1 MCKCKKNG
9 ETNFQSINLVPT
21 ATPSATSQEY
31 MLDLV
36 HYLCGNRKV
45 CINGSYPLQGVL
57 NCTVDG
63 SPVSVGN
70 NAYAVTVNVTGS
82 VNYKPYVQGCC
93 DVCPKQDF
101 VGLKL
106 TIPVYSATGVPTVTL
121 STAGSVVYTTAIATQ
136 DCCSITNEVRMLTSL
151 IVTTTPPAAA

>member
-1 MCKCKKNG
+1 MCKCRNG
-9 ETNFQSINLVPT
+9 ETVLTSLAVVPT
-21 ATPSATSQEY
+21 GTQSATSQEY
-31 MLDLV
+31 MLDLT

-45 CINGSYPLQGVL
+45 CIGGNYPLQGVL
-57 NCTVDG
+57 NFTLDG
-63 SPVSVGN
+63 APVSVGN
-70 NAYAVTVNVTGS
+70 DAYAVTVNVTGS

-93 DVCPKQDF
+93 NVCPKQDF

-121 STAGSVVYTTAIATQ
+121 STAGSVVNTTAIATQ

-151 IVTTTPPAAA
+151 IVTTTPPTA

>member
-1 MCKCKKNG
+1 MCKCRNG
-9 ETNFQSINLVPT
+9 ETVLTSLAVVPT
-21 ATPSATSQEY
+21 GTQSATSQEY
-31 MLDLV
+31 MLDLT

-45 CINGSYPLQGVL
+45 CIGGNYPLQGVL
-57 NCTVDG
+57 NFTLDG
-63 SPVSVGN
+63 APVSVGN
-70 NAYAVTVNVTGS
+70 DAYAVTVNVTGS

-93 DVCPKQDF
+93 NVCPKQDF

-121 STAGSVVYTTAIATQ
+121 STVGSVVNTTAIATQ

-151 IVTTTPPAAA
+151 IVTTTPPTA

>member
-1 MCKCKKNG
+1 MCKCRNG
-9 ETNFQSINLVPT
+9 ETVLTSLAVVPT
-21 ATPSATSQEY
+21 GTQSATSQEY
-31 MLDLV
+31 MLDLT

-45 CINGSYPLQGVL
+45 CIGGNYPLQGVL
-57 NCTVDG
+57 NFTLDG
-63 SPVSVGN
+63 VPVSVGN
-70 NAYAVTVNVTGS
+70 DAYAVTVNVTGS

-93 DVCPKQDF
+93 NVCPKQDF

-121 STAGSVVYTTAIATQ
+121 STAGSVVNTTAIATQ

-151 IVTTTPPAAA
+151 IVTTTPPTA